1 MALEGVGKMP
11 FVINLVGAKYGG
23 GGGSGAG

>member
-1 MALEGVGKMP
+1 MALDSVGRMS
-11 FVINLVGAKYGG
+11 FIINLRGAKYGG